1 LSELLLIKGI
11 TPEIYWGSNSTN
23 HPISAYQQHGG
34 GPFDQPTGGGS
45 RSMHSNND
53 EPFYPVGLHDLFSP
67 LGAKL
72 NINTASALTL
82 QLIPGMDE
90 ATAAHIIQQR
100 AGPDGVDGTDDDV
113 PFNNPGEINSGLPGG
128 ARPGNVPGAPPAGV
142 AAQGQANYTGVV
154 STVFDVQVQ
163 ADING
168 YKRIFHGI
176 VSRGA
181 QGGQQVRCVKFYWE

>member
-1 LSELLLIKGI
+1 
-11 TPEIYWGSNSTN
+11 
-23 HPISAYQQHGG
+23 
-34 GPFDQPTGGGS
+34 
-45 RSMHSNND
+45 MHSNND
-53 EPFYPVGLHDLFSP
+53 EPFYPYGLHDLFSP
-67 LGAKL
+67 MGNRL
-72 NINTASALTL
+72 NINTASALAL

-128 ARPGNVPGAPPAGV
+128 GRPGNFSGAPAAGV
-142 AAQGQANYTGVV
+142 AAQGQANYTDVH
-154 STVFDVQVQ
+154 SSVFDVQVQ

-176 VSRGA
+176 VSRAA
-181 QGGQQVRCVKFYWE
+181 QGGQQIKCVKFYWE